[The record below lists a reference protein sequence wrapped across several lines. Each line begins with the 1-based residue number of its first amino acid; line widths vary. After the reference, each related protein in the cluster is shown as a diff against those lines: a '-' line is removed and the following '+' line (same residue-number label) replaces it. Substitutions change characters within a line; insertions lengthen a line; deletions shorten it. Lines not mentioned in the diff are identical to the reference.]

1 MLPAKHKF
9 RNHGEVPRNC
19 GFETFFQPHETESA
33 KTLFF
38 RSTEVCCWINVR
50 YGAEDAAKFWF
61 RKHSSSPCIR
71 NYRAVYGVCFCV
83 ANVTGSEAPGEGQVG
98 RQAWFAFV
106 SLWWSM
112 RVGDLCVPACGL
124 GRKFHSRPAAGED
137 IKCSF
142 QSGSACSTALHNVH
156 VWTSAISMGGTQSS
170 HCLLQDGARGLIIY
184 CKYSNGLVGKT
195 PSWDSLSHLKNQ
207 PFCFA

>member
-1 MLPAKHKF
+1 MSDTGQKMRQNFGLGNIA
-9 RNHGEVPRNC
+9 V
-19 GFETFFQPHETESA
+19 TQT
-33 KTLFF
+33 
-38 RSTEVCCWINVR
+38 
-50 YGAEDAAKFWF
+50 
-61 RKHSSSPCIR
+61 
-71 NYRAVYGVCFCV
+71 NYRAVYVVCFGV

-106 SLWWSM
+106 SFWWSM

-184 CKYSNGLVGKT
+184 CKYSNGLAGKT
-195 PSWDSLSHLKNQ
+195 PSWDSLSHLKNR

>member
-1 MLPAKHKF
+1 M
-9 RNHGEVPRNC
+9 
-19 GFETFFQPHETESA
+19 
-33 KTLFF
+33 
-38 RSTEVCCWINVR
+38 
-50 YGAEDAAKFWF
+50 
-61 RKHSSSPCIR
+61 
-71 NYRAVYGVCFCV
+71 VCFGV

-106 SLWWSM
+106 SFWWSM

-142 QSGSACSTALHNVH
+142 QSGLACSTALHNVH

-184 CKYSNGLVGKT
+184 RKYSNGLAGKT
-195 PSWDSLSHLKNQ
+195 PSWDSLSHLKNK